1 MAVAVKQR
9 PRGHIFWLRKEN
21 INDPHQQAI
30 KLVCIL
36 TTRILLHNKTNAM
49 VIRDIF
55 TNLVA
60 IEICS
65 LH

>member
-1 MAVAVKQR
+1 
-9 PRGHIFWLRKEN
+9 
-21 INDPHQQAI
+21 
-30 KLVCIL
+30 
-36 TTRILLHNKTNAM
+36 LHNKTNAM